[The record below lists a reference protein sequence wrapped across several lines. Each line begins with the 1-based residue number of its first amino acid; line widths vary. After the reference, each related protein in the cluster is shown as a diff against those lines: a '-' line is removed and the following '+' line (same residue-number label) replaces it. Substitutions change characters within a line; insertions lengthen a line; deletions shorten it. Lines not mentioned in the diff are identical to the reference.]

1 MASAFTL
8 ATETA
13 RLTVPCWG
21 GLAHEGHSLGAVP
34 AVGGSRV
41 AAAAEVVHF
50 RAAAEEAERFPGA
63 AAQVSEPIH
72 VAVAADEARFGDA
85 TRSAGGRSADAVS
98 SPAASSTDGTRSAEE

>member
-21 GLAHEGHSLGAVP
+21 GLAHEGHSLGAAP

-63 AAQVSEPIH
+63 AVAVSEPIH
-72 VAVAADEARFGDA
+72 VAVAADEARFVDA
-85 TRSAGGRSADAVS
+85 NRTADGHSADAGY
-98 SPAASSTDGTRSAEE
+98 PAASSTDVTRSAED

>member
-1 MASAFTL
+1 MLFTL

-13 RLTVPCWG
+13 SLTVPCWG

-41 AAAAEVVHF
+41 AAAAEGVHF

-72 VAVAADEARFGDA
+72 AAVAADEARFVDA
-85 TRSAGGRSADAVS
+85 NRTADGHSADAGYPV
-98 SPAASSTDGTRSAEE
+98 ASSTDVTRSAED